1 MLIKKRR
8 KEARRRK
15 KPAGLFLYVC
25 EREVIVTDMKKTK
38 KKLPAVGVIAAL
50 LAASMMILSACGST
64 VQEGAQDTRQETR
77 QASDGGTAETAGNT
91 TESSAAG
98 GKVAAGETAMSGG
111 ETVQPTEEDSMTDQE
126 MTEMKMKIGDTQVAV
141 EWADNEA
148 VEALRELVKEE
159 PLTIQM
165 SMYGGFEQVGPIGQR
180 LPASDSQTTTQSGDI
195 VLYTGSQIVVF
206 YGSNSWAYTR
216 LGHITDQSA
225 EDMKNLLG
233 NGDVTIT
240 IGLEDEVKR
249 VARDGADMQTEDKSM
264 PTRVPMEGGTKINM
278 YFGDTVIPGV
288 LNDSETAKAL
298 IEKLPITQHV
308 SRYSHDFCGV
318 TEDLPYKEEDV
329 HYGWLN
335 GDIDYATDAPY
346 FTILFE
352 DEDDSEQYG
361 YQVNIGVITCPLSE
375 IAELEG
381 SFDVRIELAEE

>member
-8 KEARRRK
+8 KEEKEKRSKEARRRK

-240 IGLEDEVKR
+240 IGSK
-249 VARDGADMQTEDKSM
+249 
-264 PTRVPMEGGTKINM
+264 
-278 YFGDTVIPGV
+278 
-288 LNDSETAKAL
+288 
-298 IEKLPITQHV
+298 
-308 SRYSHDFCGV
+308 
-318 TEDLPYKEEDV
+318 
-329 HYGWLN
+329 
-335 GDIDYATDAPY
+335 
-346 FTILFE
+346 
-352 DEDDSEQYG
+352 
-361 YQVNIGVITCPLSE
+361 
-375 IAELEG
+375 
-381 SFDVRIELAEE
+381 